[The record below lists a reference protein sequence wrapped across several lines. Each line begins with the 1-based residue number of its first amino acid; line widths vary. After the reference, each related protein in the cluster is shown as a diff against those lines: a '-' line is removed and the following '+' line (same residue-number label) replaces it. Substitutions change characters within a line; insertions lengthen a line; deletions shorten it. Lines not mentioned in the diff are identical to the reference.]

1 MGRKFNIFALF
12 YFVFEGKFQVQAPGG
27 AYIRRGHLMEVFLH
41 YDFVGLIFEGA
52 CTWRGLFLE
61 FYGILF
67 QMEAK
72 PVKNESSLL

>member
-1 MGRKFNIFALF
+1 
-12 YFVFEGKFQVQAPGG
+12 
-27 AYIRRGHLMEVFLH
+27 MEVFLH